1 MKIEFEKQ
9 FGQGVDPWYAKAE
22 RWAKKQKFPISFL
35 ALGII
40 AYLKKVWI
48 NVKVEN
54 TMRSVDADIK
64 KIHELWDEEETNNR
78 MNVIAQNG
86 NDGLHYSE
94 TPSEVNGLND
104 MSISFSQE
112 EDPSSDDTHLFLF
125 LHGKVYQFSYL
136 VFSLQSRLL
145 F

>member
-9 FGQGVDPWYAKAE
+9 FGKGVNPWYTKAE

-35 ALGII
+35 ALGLI

-48 NVKVEN
+48 NVKIEN
-54 TMRSVDADIK
+54 TMKDVDRQVEDL
-64 KIHELWDEEETNNR
+64 HELWDEEESNNR

-94 TPSEVNGLND
+94 TPSEVDGLND
-104 MSISFSQE
+104 MSISFSEE
-112 EDPSSDDTHLFLF
+112 EDPSSDDTH
-125 LHGKVYQFSYL
+125 
-136 VFSLQSRLL
+136 
-145 F
+145 

>member
-9 FGQGVDPWYAKAE
+9 FGKGVDPWYAKAE

-35 ALGII
+35 ALGVI

-48 NVKVEN
+48 NVKIEN
-54 TMRSVDADIK
+54 TMKDVDRQVEDL
-64 KIHELWDEEETNNR
+64 HELWDEEESNNR

-94 TPSEVNGLND
+94 TSSEVDGLND
-104 MSISFSQE
+104 MSISFSEE
-112 EDPSSDDTHLFLF
+112 EDPSSDDTH
-125 LHGKVYQFSYL
+125 
-136 VFSLQSRLL
+136 SL
-145 F
+145 

>member
-9 FGQGVDPWYAKAE
+9 FGKGVDPWYAKAE
-22 RWAKKQKFPISFL
+22 RWANKQKFPISFL

-48 NVKVEN
+48 NVKIEN
-54 TMRSVDADIK
+54 TMKGVDADIK

-78 MNVIAQNG
+78 MNGIAQNG

-94 TPSEVNGLND
+94 TPSEVDGLND
-104 MSISFSQE
+104 MSISFSEE
-112 EDPSSDDTHLFLF
+112 EDPSSDDTH
-125 LHGKVYQFSYL
+125 
-136 VFSLQSRLL
+136 SL
-145 F
+145 

>member
-9 FGQGVDPWYAKAE
+9 FGKGVDSWYAKAE

-35 ALGII
+35 ALGVI

-54 TMRSVDADIK
+54 TMKSVDADIE

-94 TPSEVNGLND
+94 TPSEVDGLND
-104 MSISFSQE
+104 MSISFSKE
-112 EDPSSDDTHLFLF
+112 EDPSSDDTH
-125 LHGKVYQFSYL
+125 
-136 VFSLQSRLL
+136 
-145 F
+145 

>member
-9 FGQGVDPWYAKAE
+9 FGKGVDPWYAKAE
-22 RWAKKQKFPISFL
+22 RWAKKQKFTISFL
-35 ALGII
+35 ALGLI

-54 TMRSVDADIK
+54 TMKSVDADIE

-78 MNVIAQNG
+78 MNIIAQNG

-94 TPSEVNGLND
+94 TPSEVDGLND
-104 MSISFSQE
+104 MSISFSKE
-112 EDPSSDDTHLFLF
+112 EDPSSDDTH
-125 LHGKVYQFSYL
+125 
-136 VFSLQSRLL
+136 SL
-145 F
+145 

>member
-9 FGQGVDPWYAKAE
+9 FGRGVDPWYAKAE

-48 NVKVEN
+48 NVKIEN
-54 TMRSVDADIK
+54 TMKNVDRQVEDL
-64 KIHELWDEEETNNR
+64 HELWDEEETNNR
-78 MNVIAQNG
+78 MNIIAQNG

-94 TPSEVNGLND
+94 TPSEVDGLND
-104 MSISFSQE
+104 MSISFSKE
-112 EDPSSDDTHLFLF
+112 EDPSSDDTHSF
-125 LHGKVYQFSYL
+125 
-136 VFSLQSRLL
+136 
-145 F
+145 

>member
-9 FGQGVDPWYAKAE
+9 FGKGVNPWYAKAE

-48 NVKVEN
+48 NVKIEN
-54 TMRSVDADIK
+54 TMKNVDRQVEDL
-64 KIHELWDEEETNNR
+64 HELWDEEESNNR
-78 MNVIAQNG
+78 MNIIAQNG

-94 TPSEVNGLND
+94 TPSEVDGLND
-104 MSISFSQE
+104 MSISFSKE
-112 EDPSSDDTHLFLF
+112 EDPSSDDTH
-125 LHGKVYQFSYL
+125 
-136 VFSLQSRLL
+136 SL
-145 F
+145 

>member
-9 FGQGVDPWYAKAE
+9 FGKGVDPWYAKAE

-35 ALGII
+35 ALGLI

-48 NVKVEN
+48 NVKIEN
-54 TMRSVDADIK
+54 TMKDVDRQVEDL
-64 KIHELWDEEETNNR
+64 HELWDEEETNNR

-94 TPSEVNGLND
+94 TPSEVDGLND
-104 MSISFSQE
+104 MSISFSEE
-112 EDPSSDDTHLFLF
+112 EDPSSDDTH
-125 LHGKVYQFSYL
+125 
-136 VFSLQSRLL
+136 SL
-145 F
+145 